1 MSAPIAPPPAEHEIP
16 APRRLEGPVRVNL
29 LPASTRQRERV
40 ARQRTW
46 LLVAGLALLAGLGGV
61 FWWQSGQI
69 DDARTELAAQQAR
82 LADLQL
88 EVDALQQFAE
98 LELRLAE
105 TEAMITAALGDEV
118 SLAGVLSDLAVVMP
132 SDAQVDQ
139 LTITMSPNTES
150 TSSERPSVGSFTAVG
165 KSLRNHAPGVERLL
179 LELEKVVTFHDLFV
193 SSSRLEDPEEPF
205 ATFTVESQLGPEAE
219 TGRYDRG
226 VPEELR

>member
-1 MSAPIAPPPAEHEIP
+1 MSAPVSPATDLEVT

-29 LPASTRQRERV
+29 LPESTRQRERLV
-40 ARQRTW
+40 RQRAG
-46 LLVAGLALLAGLGGV
+46 LLVAGLALLAALGGV
-61 FWWQSGQI
+61 FWWQSGRI
-69 DDARTELAAQQAR
+69 DDARTELSAQQAR
-82 LADLQL
+82 LADLQA
-88 EVDALQQFAE
+88 EVDALQQFAQ
-98 LELRLAE
+98 LEQRLADSE
-105 TEAMITAALGDEV
+105 TMITSALGDEV

-132 SDAQVDQ
+132 SDAQLDQ
-139 LTITMSPNTES
+139 LTITMSPSTLS
-150 TSSERPSVGSFTAVG
+150 TSSEGPSVGSFTAVG

-179 LELEKVVTFHDLFV
+179 LELDKIVAFHDLFV